1 MARRNPP
8 GLDPLEAALGYAFR
22 DRALLQRALTHVSA
36 LSSEEARTGSYQ
48 RLEFLGDRVLGLA
61 IAAMLTRAFP
71 DAEEGDLSRHLAALV
86 RKESCATVA
95 VAWGVPPHLRLGL
108 GFVAAGR
115 RNQAIL
121 GDVCEA
127 IIGAVYL
134 DGGFEPARALVET
147 AFAPLMQATGG
158 PPRDAKTALQEWA
171 QKQGLPVPVYR
182 LVDREGPD
190 HAPVFRLAAIV
201 DGLAPV
207 EGVGASKRA
216 AQQAAAEAFLR
227 REGVWNGETA

>member
-1 MARRNPP
+1 M
-8 GLDPLEAALGYAFR
+8 G
-22 DRALLQRALTHVSA
+22 
-36 LSSEEARTGSYQ
+36 
-48 RLEFLGDRVLGLA
+48 
-61 IAAMLTRAFP
+61 
-71 DAEEGDLSRHLAALV
+71 
-86 RKESCATVA
+86 VA
-95 VAWGVPPHLRLGL
+95 PHLRLGL

-216 AQQAAAEAFLR
+216 AQQAAAEVFLR